1 MCFELSGLYIFYYVG
16 LIIKIKYVKY
26 FSLYLRVDWSQRLL
40 KDDSA
45 TAYINMAVAVIVVNI
60 KKCMMGLYMVCINR
74 CR

>member
-45 TAYINMAVAVIVVNI
+45 TAYINMGVAVIVVNI
-60 KKCMMGLYMVCINR
+60 KSV
-74 CR
+74 